1 MSGNAEPYTKEEPS
15 GLEAVRE
22 HRKELEDL
30 AKTDLPAAWI
40 AETLLRAADDADGRS

>member
-1 MSGNAEPYTKEEPS
+1 MLSNTESRTENETD

-22 HRKELEDL
+22 HREELEDL
-30 AKTDLPAAWI
+30 AKTDLPTAWI